1 MASNIDTAIPPFGN
15 ATTAGVRA
23 NFAAAKAEIEEIQNN
38 HGFVDYNDAA
48 TGVTPINVLANT
60 WTKLTNDKLGPYTKE
75 DQLPGAVTR
84 VWDTA
89 TNQFKFDELPLN
101 TTMDGRFD
109 IVVTT
114 TAANQ
119 IVDLSAFVAIGSG
132 SAFEFPLTTSLQ
144 FKTAGTY
151 KLTPFN
157 GMYIGSADVKN
168 YPTEIRLRSDAA
180 CTVRV
185 NGWYVRIVIPS
196 GV

>member
-23 NFAAAKAEIEEIQNN
+23 NFAAAKAEIEELQNN

-60 WTKLTNDKLGPYTKE
+60 WTKLTNDKLGPFTKE

-84 VWDTA
+84 VWDAT

-101 TTMDGRFD
+101 TTIDGRFD
-109 IVVTT
+109 IEVTT

-119 IVDLSAFVAIGSG
+119 IVDLSAFVAIGSA
-132 SAFEFPLTTSLQ
+132 SAFEFHLMTSLQ

-151 KLTPFN
+151 KLAPFN

-168 YPTEIRLRSDAA
+168 YPTEIKLRSDAA

-196 GV
+196 GA

>member
-1 MASNIDTAIPPFGN
+1 MASSIDTAIPPFGN

-23 NFAAAKAEIEEIQNN
+23 NFAAAKAEIEELQNN

-60 WTKLTNDKLGPYTKE
+60 WTKLTNDKLGPFTKE

-84 VWDTA
+84 VWDAT
-89 TNQFKFDELPLN
+89 TNQFKFNELPLN

-168 YPTEIRLRSDAA
+168 YPTEIKLRSDAA

-196 GV
+196 GA